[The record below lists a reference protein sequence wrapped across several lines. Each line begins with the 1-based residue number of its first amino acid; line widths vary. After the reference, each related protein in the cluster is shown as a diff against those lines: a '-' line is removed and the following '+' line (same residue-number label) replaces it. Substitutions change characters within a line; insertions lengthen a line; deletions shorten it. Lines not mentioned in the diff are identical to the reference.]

1 MVDGVIGRS
10 FLNAAKYVDQ
20 GSNAKEKSVTIL
32 HLLEVICVLVMTL
45 MDVWRMSLKNRV
57 MKDLVKVK

>member
-1 MVDGVIGRS
+1 MVVGEKHS
-10 FLNAAKYVDQ
+10 FLNAAKYADQ
-20 GSNAKEKSVTIL
+20 ESNAKEKFATIL
-32 HLLEVICVLVMTL
+32 PLLEVICVLVMIL